1 MIFNLPSYNRLARRA
16 ARPAV
21 WGFWRWWPSCFAAF
35 AIWYACIRKAT
46 SLESPCGSN
55 PRRGILEVL
64 CTDAPQ
70 ITQTTAT
77 RIYHLGF
84 RQGRAQLDKVR
95 NPLSMRFC
103 PHRGGSV
110 KLGGGAGL
118 PLIGSVGANGGQ
130 ETPCR
135 NPTLRQPTVP
145 THRWTDAKVVP
156 VQRGKE
162 PMDWQMSV
170 YRPEPRRRRR
180 RCASTPSAEPVRQA
194 ARDLLEQPGL
204 AGHMQL
210 DASRGRPARLRREV
224 QYGSCGPLLVFNISV
239 A

>member
-130 ETPCR
+130 ETRRLSEPDAQAGFSSDSLPFPPTDGRTQRLCLCR
-135 NPTLRQPTVP
+135 
-145 THRWTDAKVVP
+145 
-156 VQRGKE
+156 G
-162 PMDWQMSV
+162 
-170 YRPEPRRRRR
+170 
-180 RCASTPSAEPVRQA
+180 
-194 ARDLLEQPGL
+194 
-204 AGHMQL
+204 
-210 DASRGRPARLRREV
+210 GRNLWIGR
-224 QYGSCGPLLVFNISV
+224 
-239 A
+239 